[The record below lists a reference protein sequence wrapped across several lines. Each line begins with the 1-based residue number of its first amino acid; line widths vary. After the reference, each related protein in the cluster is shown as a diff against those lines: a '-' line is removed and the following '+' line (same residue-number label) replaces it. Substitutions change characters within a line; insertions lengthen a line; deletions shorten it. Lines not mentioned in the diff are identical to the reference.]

1 MKNQTTLFAV
11 CLISSLVPGYCHAQ
25 DSKPAT
31 TAKPRI
37 VSRVFWQDTNASSI
51 RCADLQRGDQWK
63 LVTEEVAG
71 LPKLDSESS
80 FVQMEEV
87 DGVLVAGVHDQQD
100 GALQSGWLAIDTG
113 VVKDEHGDHFHW
125 KFQGKPRVAVSKL
138 DTQQGN
144 PAHVYQY
151 DNQFFLA
158 NDKLNGFTVL
168 DPVGLKA
175 GKPAAKFI
183 SAGGGHITIAAS
195 ENKVAYATWIDREG
209 DNQGRVDVVPLTDSG
224 KPGYS
229 IHLPS
234 GGIHGATANSGRVFF
249 APADGICWTDA
260 DPELVRKQ
268 NVTINHLSLG
278 ADANGKPYRA
288 GAFTNH
294 LNCVLFVTG
303 SGKNA
308 RLCMIDARSPKPAIV
323 SLSLDVPNGATVT
336 PPVVARTAKGKHFAF
351 VFQESTDGQVP
362 ERLLVIDLDTNG
374 DNQLNDMTLKNSIEV
389 GASQIQGHNGHH
401 ELTTTASG
409 RIALIS
415 NPGSNSIWLLDLSD
429 LTIQA
434 RFSVSGSPGRLIAVG
449 G

>member
-1 MKNQTTLFAV
+1 MSHQQ
-11 CLISSLVPGYCHAQ
+11 SRSGYCHSQ

-37 VSRVFWQDTNASSI
+37 VSRLFWQDTNASTI

-175 GKPAAKFI
+175 VSP
-183 SAGGGHITIAAS
+183 
-195 ENKVAYATWIDREG
+195 
-209 DNQGRVDVVPLTDSG
+209 P
-224 KPGYS
+224 
-229 IHLPS
+229 
-234 GGIHGATANSGRVFF
+234 
-249 APADGICWTDA
+249 
-260 DPELVRKQ
+260 
-268 NVTINHLSLG
+268 
-278 ADANGKPYRA
+278 
-288 GAFTNH
+288 
-294 LNCVLFVTG
+294 
-303 SGKNA
+303 
-308 RLCMIDARSPKPAIV
+308 RS
-323 SLSLDVPNGATVT
+323 SS
-336 PPVVARTAKGKHFAF
+336 
-351 VFQESTDGQVP
+351 
-362 ERLLVIDLDTNG
+362 LLVAA
-374 DNQLNDMTLKNSIEV
+374 TLQSQPVKTKLRTRLGLIV
-389 GASQIQGHNGHH
+389 KVTTKDAST
-401 ELTTTASG
+401 LF
-409 RIALIS
+409 
-415 NPGSNSIWLLDLSD
+415 P
-429 LTIQA
+429 
-434 RFSVSGSPGRLIAVG
+434 
-449 G
+449 